1 MQFAEVSFGYSRN
14 KILYSGVDLGVDL
27 DSRVAIVGPN
37 GAGKSTLL
45 KLMTGELEAVDG
57 AVKRHN
63 HLRIGVY
70 HQHLAEKLTPD
81 ETPLDY
87 MMREFGVRFCCSR
100 VVGSLFS
107 CCV

>member
-1 MQFAEVSFGYSRN
+1 M
-14 KILYSGVDLGVDL
+14 DL
-27 DSRVAIVGPN
+27 DSRIAIVGPN

-57 AVKRHN
+57 SVKRHN

-70 HQHLAEKLTPD
+70 HQHLAEKLTPH
-81 ETPLDY
+81 ETPLEY